1 MHLLDELWRGKVT
14 PDERAIRE
22 GSTYEKINR
31 ESIAVMRTVLQELSK
46 EGEKAF
52 DQYCQLEQQLS
63 EISERDTFIRGVR
76 IGARFILDILGE
88 YDSQLPQVRD
98 VYTND

>member
-1 MHLLDELWRGKVT
+1 MYLLDELWRGKIT
-14 PDERAIRE
+14 PDERSIRE
-22 GSTYEKINR
+22 GSAYEKINR
-31 ESIAVMRTVLQELSK
+31 ESIACMRTVLNELSE

-52 DQYCQLEQQLS
+52 DQYCQLELQLS

-88 YDSQLPQVRD
+88 YDSQLPLVRD